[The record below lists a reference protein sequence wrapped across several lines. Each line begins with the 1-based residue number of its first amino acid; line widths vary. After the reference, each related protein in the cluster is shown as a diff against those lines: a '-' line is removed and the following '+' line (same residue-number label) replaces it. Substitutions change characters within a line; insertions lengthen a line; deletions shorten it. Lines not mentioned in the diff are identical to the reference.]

1 MEMIRKP
8 GPRKQEML
16 NRFFWLRT
24 FLINPGRELGLKPKL
39 KTRLIETVWN
49 AQTAY
54 LQADDDD
61 YNFNVAVETY
71 QMLENVLLT
80 AGIDAEAG
88 IKDIMARNDYTS
100 FNQMKPL
107 SREKLLKAIHVFD
120 EPTPVGITV
129 DPWDL

>member
-24 FLINPGRELGLKPKL
+24 FLLNPGRELGLKAKL
-39 KTRLIETVWN
+39 KTHLIETVWN

-61 YNFNVAVETY
+61 YNFNVAVEAY
-71 QMLENVLLT
+71 QMIENGLMT
-80 AGIDAEAG
+80 AGIDTEAG
-88 IKDIMARNDYTS
+88 IKDIMARNDYKNFS
-100 FNQMKPL
+100 QMKPL
-107 SREKLLKAIHVFD
+107 SREKLLKAIRVFD
-120 EPTPVGITV
+120 EPTPVGGTV